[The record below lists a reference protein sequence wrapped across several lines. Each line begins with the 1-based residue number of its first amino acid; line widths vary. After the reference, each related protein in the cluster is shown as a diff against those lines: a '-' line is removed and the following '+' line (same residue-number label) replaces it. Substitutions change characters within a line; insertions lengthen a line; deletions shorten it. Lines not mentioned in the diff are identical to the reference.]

1 VIDIEF
7 AKWEAPWQPAAR
19 KNWQFTQIKHHYDI
33 ILGKMLQNSAQS
45 SQDIEVPYLKSQH
58 VQWDKVVIDDLPTM
72 WASPREV
79 EMLRVRKGDLL
90 VCEGGEAGRAAFVI
104 NEPPVDCIIQNALHL
119 VRPKLIGDV
128 HFLQYLLQQ
137 AASHEWID
145 VICNRATIAH
155 FTVEKFSQMWIW
167 LPPLSEQQSIAQ
179 YLDRQTAKI
188 DTLITAKQ
196 RLLELLTEKR
206 RSLITHAVTRGL
218 NPDAPLR
225 DSGIGWLGMFPKH
238 WETGRLKLICKSLQ
252 TGPFGSQL
260 HAEDYVDGGI
270 PVINP
275 AHLINGRIE
284 PDERV
289 TVNKIMAEYLG
300 VHKLEVGDVVLA
312 RRGDIGRCG
321 LVTRKEIGWL
331 CGTGSLRVRPDKE
344 ILDSKYLILLLTST
358 FAGSWLSLMSV
369 GTTMDNLNTEI
380 VGELAIPLPSLREQQ
395 AIVSYV
401 ENQTSKLDDLE
412 AATKHTINLLQER
425 RTALISAAV
434 TGQVRI
440 EESYATQESYP

>member
-1 VIDIEF
+1 
-7 AKWEAPWQPAAR
+7 
-19 KNWQFTQIKHHYDI
+19 
-33 ILGKMLQNSAQS
+33 
-45 SQDIEVPYLKSQH
+45 
-58 VQWDKVVIDDLPTM
+58 
-72 WASPREV
+72 
-79 EMLRVRKGDLL
+79 
-90 VCEGGEAGRAAFVI
+90 
-104 NEPPVDCIIQNALHL
+104 
-119 VRPKLIGDV
+119 
-128 HFLQYLLQQ
+128 
-137 AASHEWID
+137 
-145 VICNRATIAH
+145 
-155 FTVEKFSQMWIW
+155 
-167 LPPLSEQQSIAQ
+167 
-179 YLDRQTAKI
+179 
-188 DTLITAKQ
+188 
-196 RLLELLTEKR
+196 
-206 RSLITHAVTRGL
+206 
-218 NPDAPLR
+218 
-225 DSGIGWLGMFPKH
+225 MFPKH
-238 WETGRLKLICKSLQ
+238 WETERLKLICKSLQ

-275 AHLINGRIE
+275 AHLTNGRIE

-289 TVNKIMAEYLG
+289 TVNEIMAEYLA

-321 LVTRKEIGWL
+321 LVTRKEVGWL

-344 ILDSKYLILLLTST
+344 TLDSKYLILLLTST

-401 ENQTSKLDDLE
+401 ENQTSKLDELE

-440 EESYATQESYP
+440 EESHATQQPYS